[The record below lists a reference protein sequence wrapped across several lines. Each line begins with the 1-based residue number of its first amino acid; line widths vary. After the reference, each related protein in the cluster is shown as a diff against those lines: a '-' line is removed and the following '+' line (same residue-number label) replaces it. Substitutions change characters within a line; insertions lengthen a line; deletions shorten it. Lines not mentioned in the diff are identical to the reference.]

1 MNTVSRMLIKV
12 AGYLLIALSVASG
25 VQAEDK
31 PGRAVQVAVVN
42 VGVLLESSPQSKAAN
57 EKLKTAFVSREE
69 ELNKEQQAI
78 QQEEADMAVKIE
90 SGSISEE
97 DKLQQQR
104 ELRDRK
110 RKNTRALEDFREE
123 VRTARDLA
131 VDNLQTQIV
140 QAIGKVREREQIDV
154 VLRETDYIVAS
165 DRIDI
170 TPKVMQYLV
179 ESFQAEQAQG
189 SKPDAKGKE

>member
-1 MNTVSRMLIKV
+1 MKTVSQMFSKV
-12 AGYLLIALSVASG
+12 VGCLLALSVVSG

-31 PGRAVQVAVVN
+31 PERPVRVAVVN
-42 VGVLLESSPQSKAAN
+42 VGVLLENSPQSKAAN
-57 EKLKTAFVSREE
+57 EKLKTAFVLREE
-69 ELNKEQQAI
+69 DLNKEQQAI
-78 QQEEADMAVKIE
+78 QQAEADMAVRIE
-90 SGSISEE
+90 SGSISED

-110 RKNTRALEDFREE
+110 RKNVRALEDFREE
-123 VRTARDLA
+123 VRTTRDLA

-140 QAIGKVREREQIDV
+140 QAIGKVREQEQIDV

-170 TPKVMQYLV
+170 TPRVMQYL
-179 ESFQAEQAQG
+179 EQSFKAEQAQE
-189 SKPDAKGKE
+189 SKPESKGKE